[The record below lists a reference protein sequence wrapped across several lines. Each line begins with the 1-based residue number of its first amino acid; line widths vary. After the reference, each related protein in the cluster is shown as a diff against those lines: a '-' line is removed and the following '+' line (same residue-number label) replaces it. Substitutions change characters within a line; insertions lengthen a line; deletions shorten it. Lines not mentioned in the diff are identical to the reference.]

1 MDFFNRCNNIKHMNK
16 ISFFHLIKLSV
27 ILMLAYN
34 ISTISVLYSSS
45 LSIKKNLWKWTP
57 YNYKQSLYFPNNL
70 SNLPLLNVN
79 NRLLIISFLNENSY
93 KDYLDIDFWNYK
105 KILESFDRNNIKNL
119 EKSFYK
125 AFILSK
131 NNQKINQKLRKYF
144 IQNYSKF
151 SNEYKNKILKNF
163 LN

>member
-1 MDFFNRCNNIKHMNK
+1 MNK
-16 ISFFHLIKLSV
+16 ISLFHFIKLIV
-27 ILMLAYN
+27 VLLLAYN
-34 ISTISVLYSSS
+34 IFTISVLYNSS

-70 SNLPLLNVN
+70 SNLSLLNAN

-93 KDYLDIDFWNYK
+93 KDFLDIDFWNYK

-119 EKSFYK
+119 EKSFYR

-131 NNQKINQKLRKYF
+131 NNQKINQKFKKYF

-151 SNEYKNKILKNF
+151 SNEYKF
-163 LN
+163 

>member
-1 MDFFNRCNNIKHMNK
+1 MNK

-70 SNLPLLNVN
+70 SNLSLLNVN
-79 NRLLIISFLNENSY
+79 NRLLIISFLNENTY

>member
-1 MDFFNRCNNIKHMNK
+1 MDFFNRYNNIKHMNK
-16 ISFFHLIKLSV
+16 ISFFHFIKLIV
-27 ILMLAYN
+27 VLLLAYN
-34 ISTISVLYSSS
+34 IFTISVLYNSS
-45 LSIKKNLWKWTP
+45 LNIKKNLWKWTP

-70 SNLPLLNVN
+70 SNLSLLNVN
-79 NRLLIISFLNENSY
+79 NRLLIISFLNENTY

>member
-1 MDFFNRCNNIKHMNK
+1 MKKLSFFLILKLFIILLLTYNIVVVSILYFPSTNIKN
-16 ISFFHLIKLSV
+16 L
-27 ILMLAYN
+27 
-34 ISTISVLYSSS
+34 
-45 LSIKKNLWKWTP
+45 LWKWTP
-57 YNYKQSLYFPNNL
+57 YNYEQSLYFPNNL
-70 SNLPLLNVN
+70 SNLSLLNMN

-125 AFILSK
+125 AFVLSK
-131 NNQKINQKLRKYF
+131 NNQKINLELREYF
-144 IQNYSKF
+144 IKNYSKF

>member
-1 MDFFNRCNNIKHMNK
+1 MKK
-16 ISFFHLIKLSV
+16 ISFFHFLKLSV
-27 ILMLAYN
+27 IFLLTYN
-34 ISTISVLYSSS
+34 IFAVSVLYFPTNNINN
-45 LSIKKNLWKWTP
+45 LLWKWTP
-57 YNYKQSLYFPNNL
+57 YNFKQSLYFPNNL
-70 SNLPLLNVN
+70 SNLSLLNKK
-79 NRLLIISFLNENSY
+79 NRLLIISYLNKNID

-131 NNQKINQKLRKYF
+131 NNQKINIELRKYF

-151 SNEYKNKILKNF
+151 SNEYKNKILKSF